1 MPSNNDQGATPT
13 ATPAAT
19 SGWFKDNRISVTVTA
34 TMRDNSTPILNGDS
48 SLPFALTCLTVLCN
62 AAVAVGIVRIVFNAR
77 T

>member
-19 SGWFKDNRISVTVTA
+19 SGWLKDNRIDVTVT
-34 TMRDNSTPILNGDS
+34 TRDINVLNGES
-48 SLPFALTCLTVLCN
+48 SLPFTLTCLTVLCT